1 MAAVTDDE
9 VRSLLRGTRLGE
21 EALFG
26 NSDFGARTLAAL
38 EVLPQDLFDAN
49 ERGRQQVGAGVF
61 WLAFE
66 SPDDA
71 ADARPLVFPERWPQ
85 RDDTAICFPLDGE
98 ARWSMPFVALRV
110 ARQLRC
116 SRVPKD
122 KQRLAVTVCFHV
134 QITNGPS
141 AACDEAIYRSVPL
154 YVLRPAETP
163 VRPKHAPAPMSA
175 EQKRLFCASR
185 VSQWMNMTSQQLL
198 QEMLGEAGVRNL
210 QSLRETWRQEGL
222 GHSDADRRREALA
235 GWGFPEE
242 TLELD
247 AEALPRFMTWLL
259 SRGDE
264 GEHAVMQLLRE
275 LKALQR
281 PEARQRMKQAKK
293 AAHRYA
299 ATRLRELE
307 QGLGLSLLCYRCA
320 GPRPS
325 GGYRCP
331 CEKEAR
337 PRVGPVP
344 ATAPPAASPRPA
356 SPPRSAAEKDVALAN
371 ERAALE
377 RKSRRSGGLLQ
388 PSLPGAAPAAPAVG
402 ERRRAEDA
410 AAAAAAPAGAAVAP
424 GPGGGGDDARERRRQ
439 GFARKRAAKQDRAAL
454 AKAAV
459 DPGLAR
465 AAALAREAC
474 LKGES
479 KIVGEA
485 SVEGV
490 EKTML
495 RLLGSHER
503 RRSRHDKQLLR
514 EKSCVPTAVVKQLFF
529 SEP

>member
-38 EVLPQDLFDAN
+38 GVLPQDLFDAN
-49 ERGRQQVGAGVF
+49 ERGRQKVGAGVF
-61 WLAFE
+61 WLAFK

-71 ADARPLVFPERWPQ
+71 ADARPLVFPDTWPQ
-85 RDDTAICFPLDGE
+85 RADTAICFPLDGE

-110 ARQLRC
+110 ARQLRYT
-116 SRVPKD
+116 RVPKD
-122 KQRLAVTVCFHV
+122 KQRLAVTVCFHI

-141 AACDEAIYRSVPL
+141 AACDEAIYRTVPL
-154 YVLRPAETP
+154 YVLRPAESP
-163 VRPKHAPAPMSA
+163 MRPKQPPTPMSA

-185 VSQWMNMTSQQLL
+185 VSQWLNMTSQQLL
-198 QEMLGEAGVRNL
+198 QETLGEACLRNL
-210 QSLRETWRQEGL
+210 QSLRETWRQAGL

-247 AEALPRFMTWLL
+247 TEALPRFMMWLL
-259 SRGDE
+259 SRGGE
-264 GEHAVMQLLRE
+264 GEDAVRQLLLE

-281 PEARQRMKQAKK
+281 PEVRQRMKQAKK
-293 AAHRYA
+293 AAQRYA

-307 QGLGLSLLCYRCA
+307 EGLGLSLLCYRCA

-337 PRVGPVP
+337 PHGGPVP
-344 ATAPPAASPRPA
+344 ATAPPAASPRAA
-356 SPPRSAAEKDVALAN
+356 SPPRGAAEKDVALAN

-388 PSLPGAAPAAPAVG
+388 PSLPGAAPAAAAAG
-402 ERRRAEDA
+402 ERRAEDA
-410 AAAAAAPAGAAVAP
+410 AAAAPAGPAVAP
-424 GPGGGGDDARERRRQ
+424 GPDGGDDARERRRQ

-454 AKAAV
+454 AEAAA
-459 DPGLAR
+459 DPALAR

-479 KIVGEA
+479 KIVGAA

-495 RLLGSHER
+495 RLLGGHER
-503 RRSRHDKQLLR
+503 RRSRHGKQLLR
-514 EKSCVPTAVVKQLFF
+514 EKSRVPTAVVKQLFF